1 MKELDRRTLLAAAT
15 VGSMLAPASSAGAS
29 PRKFGLEAA
38 SKGIATFQ
46 AVHEGLGSIDVRLFD
61 FGGAPAPAAFLIYD
75 IPVGASEGVHLH
87 NLTDPKL
94 GAFDEYYY
102 ILEGRSEE
110 HTSELQS
117 LMRISYAVFCLK
129 NKNQ

>member
-15 VGSMLAPASSAGAS
+15 LGSMLAPASSAGAS

-75 IPVGASEGVHLH
+75 IPVGARAGIPLH
-87 NLTDPKL
+87 NLPDPKPRHL
-94 GAFDEYYY
+94 DEYFY
-102 ILEGRSEE
+102 
-110 HTSELQS
+110 T
-117 LMRISYAVFCLK
+117 
-129 NKNQ
+129 